1 MARKYSYSYDVKA
14 ELIHI
19 FCDDEK
25 LSYAELIS
33 MLSSNSQN
41 FQGRLEFFSVHFD
54 IVQRLISLAKK
65 VFPDAKVEI
74 SAVRTKYRFKK
85 MKYAVKIFLTRQTE
99 ILFQDFLSDT
109 YFKKI
114 LDRPAYGVAY
124 LRGAFL
130 TRGSVNRPEK
140 PCHFEI
146 SCQTRAAAE
155 FLKKVLK
162 IFDMHSNVFER
173 KGEFVVYVKNG
184 DSICDLLAILGA
196 EKSAERFEIAR
207 NIKEVR
213 SMVNRIVNCDTA
225 NVSKTARAVQKNLA
239 DIKLI
244 LASKVEVQDFIKL
257 TMDFRMM
264 YPEDSLREL
273 AKKMNL
279 SHQGLASR
287 LKKIHEIAEKVRQS
301 RANIVP
307 ASKKP

>member
-1 MARKYSYSYDVKA
+1 MARKFSYSYDVKA
-14 ELIHI
+14 ELIQI
-19 FCDDEK
+19 FCEDAE

-33 MLSSNSQN
+33 MFSSSSQN
-41 FQGRLEFFSVHFD
+41 FQGRLDFCNVHFD
-54 IVQRLISLAKK
+54 VVQRLIALTKK
-65 VFPDAKVEI
+65 VFPDAKIEV
-74 SAVRTKYRFKK
+74 ATVRTKYRFKK
-85 MKYAVKIFLTRQTE
+85 MKYAVKIFLTSQTE

-114 LDRPAYGVAY
+114 LDRPASGVAY

-130 TRGSVNRPEK
+130 ARGSVNHPEK

-155 FLKKVLK
+155 FLKKVLR

-173 KGEFVVYVKNG
+173 KGEFVVYMKNG
-184 DSICDLLAILGA
+184 DSICDLLAIIGA
-196 EKSAERFEIAR
+196 EKSSERFEVAR

-225 NVSKTARAVQKNLA
+225 NVNKTARAVQKYLA

-244 LASKVEVQDFIKL
+244 LACKVEVKDFIKL

-287 LKKIHEIAEKVRQS
+287 LKKIHEIAEEVRQS
-301 RANIVP
+301 RAGI
-307 ASKKP
+307 SKK

>member
-1 MARKYSYSYDVKA
+1 MSRKFSFSYDVKC
-14 ELIHI
+14 ELAQIYSE
-19 FCDDEK
+19 DSE

-33 MLSSNSQN
+33 MLSSNPQN
-41 FQGRLEFFSVHFD
+41 FQSHLDFCNGHFD
-54 IVQRLISLAKK
+54 VVKRFLALTKK
-65 VFPDAKVEI
+65 VFPNVKMEVA
-74 SAVRTKYRFKK
+74 AVRTKYRFKK
-85 MKYAVKIFLTRQTE
+85 MKYTVKIFLTRQTE
-99 ILFQDFLSDT
+99 NLFEDILSDG

-114 LDRPAYGVAY
+114 LDRPALGVAY

-130 TRGSVNRPEK
+130 LRGTVNRPEK

-146 SCQTRAAAE
+146 AYQTKTAAE
-155 FLKKVLK
+155 FAKKVLK
-162 IFDMHSNVFER
+162 IFDMPANVFNR
-173 KGEFVVYVKNG
+173 KGEFVVYLKSG

-196 EKSAERFEIAR
+196 EKSVERFEIAR

-225 NVSKTARAVQKNLA
+225 NVNKTARAVQRNLA

-273 AKKMNL
+273 AKKMHL
-279 SHQGLASR
+279 SHQGLMFR
-287 LKKIHEIAEKVRQS
+287 LKKIHEIAEEIRQS
-301 RANIVP
+301 RDKN
-307 ASKKP
+307 

>member
-1 MARKYSYSYDVKA
+1 MARKFSYSYDVKS
-14 ELIHI
+14 ELIQI
-19 FCDDEK
+19 FCEDAE

-33 MLSSNSQN
+33 MLSSSSQN
-41 FQGRLEFFSVHFD
+41 FQRQLDFCNVHFD
-54 IVQRLISLAKK
+54 VVQRLITLTKK
-65 VFPDAKVEI
+65 VFPDAKIEVA
-74 SAVRTKYRFKK
+74 AVRTKYRFKK
-85 MKYAVKIFLTRQTE
+85 MKYAVKIFLSSQTE
-99 ILFQDFLSDT
+99 ILFQDILSDN

-114 LDRPAYGVAY
+114 LDRPACGVAY

-173 KGEFVVYVKNG
+173 KGEFIVYVKNG

-196 EKSAERFEIAR
+196 EKSAERFEVAR

-225 NVSKTARAVQKNLA
+225 NVNKTAKFVQKYLA

-244 LASKVEVQDFIKL
+244 LASQVEVQDFIKL

-273 AKKMNL
+273 AAKMNL
-279 SHQGLASR
+279 SHQGLMFR
-287 LKKIHEIAEKVRQS
+287 LKKIHEIAENVRQS
-301 RANIVP
+301 RANK
-307 ASKKP
+307 S